1 MSRLG
6 ISGTTKA
13 TGKIPLDLKQS
24 HAHFAK
30 IDLDQNGVR
39 RTKKHRNANI
49 NLEKKM
55 AKAKSRK
62 ARGESVYRITEL
74 VGTSSVSWEDA
85 AKRAVE
91 TAAGSLR
98 DLRVADIVKLDVKVD
113 GGKVVAYRARV
124 SLSFKYEA

>member
-1 MSRLG
+1 MS
-6 ISGTTKA
+6 
-13 TGKIPLDLKQS
+13 
-24 HAHFAK
+24 
-30 IDLDQNGVR
+30 R

-85 AKRAVE
+85 AKRAIE

>member
-1 MSRLG
+1 M
-6 ISGTTKA
+6 T
-13 TGKIPLDLKQS
+13 
-24 HAHFAK
+24 
-30 IDLDQNGVR
+30 R
-39 RTKKHRNANI
+39 RTKQDRNANI

-85 AKRAVE
+85 AKRAIE

-113 GGKVVAYRARV
+113 GGKVIAYRARV

>member
-1 MSRLG
+1 MS
-6 ISGTTKA
+6 
-13 TGKIPLDLKQS
+13 
-24 HAHFAK
+24 
-30 IDLDQNGVR
+30 R
-39 RTKKHRNANI
+39 RTKKYRNANI

-62 ARGESVYRITEL
+62 ARGERVYRITEL
-74 VGTSSVSWEDA
+74 VGTSAVSWEDA
-85 AKRAVE
+85 AKRAIE

>member
-1 MSRLG
+1 MSRR
-6 ISGTTKA
+6 
-13 TGKIPLDLKQS
+13 P
-24 HAHFAK
+24 
-30 IDLDQNGVR
+30 
-39 RTKKHRNANI
+39 KKHRNANI

-85 AKRAVE
+85 AKRAIE

-124 SLSFKYEA
+124 SLSFKYEG

>member
-1 MSRLG
+1 MS
-6 ISGTTKA
+6 
-13 TGKIPLDLKQS
+13 
-24 HAHFAK
+24 
-30 IDLDQNGVR
+30 R

-124 SLSFKYEA
+124 ALSFKYEA